1 MVIISPTKTKPRP
14 LPRLPFTAIRW
25 KILLAFLLV
34 VGLSFYSIASQLTG
48 LVSDYLFEQRIRQD
62 SLSVEKLATTLAP
75 FFSRADTDSLQ
86 EALLSAGGEM
96 GGRLLLVDGEG
107 KVQLDTY
114 GSLLGVRL
122 QLPQVL
128 SVLLEGVGSDYGIH
142 RLVGDDVPEEE
153 AAQYVSSCAAP
164 MIGEQ
169 GEMLGAVLFISS
181 VQELMTSL
189 ESVQTR
195 MLTAFAAVA
204 LAAMAAALVFSRVIT
219 GPITRLTRTIQRMG
233 RGDLSVRVP
242 VRGSGEMRELASAYN
257 AMAQKLETLDQSRNQ
272 FVSNA
277 SHELKTPMTSLKI
290 ILQTLIAQPDMPA
303 EVRTD
308 FMQDMDHEIDRLTG
322 IIDDLLTLT
331 KTDSHALELH
341 PAPLDLCHLA
351 RETMRRLQPMAEQRG
366 QTLTVQLP
374 ESLPMV
380 GDSAKLEQVLYN
392 LTENAIKYTTQGGHI
407 AIAALREGRK
417 AVLTVTD
424 DGPGIPTED
433 LPHIFDRF
441 YRVDKA
447 RSRETGGTG
456 LGLSIVRQMVALH
469 QGTVTVE
476 STEGQ
481 GSVFRVE
488 LPLEVKA

>member
-1 MVIISPTKTKPRP
+1 MVIISPTRIKAHP
-14 LPRLPFTAIRW
+14 LRLPLTAIRW

-34 VGLSFYSIASQLTG
+34 VGLSFYMIASLLTG

-75 FFSRADTDSLQ
+75 FFSLADTESLQ
-86 EALLSAGGEM
+86 LELLSAGGEM
-96 GGRLLLVDGEG
+96 GGRLLLVDAEG
-107 KVQLDTY
+107 KVQLDSY
-114 GSLLGVRL
+114 GTLLGVRL
-122 QLPQVL
+122 QLPQVI
-128 SVLLEGVGSDYGIH
+128 SVLMEGAGSDYGIH
-142 RLVGDDVPEEE
+142 RLEEGSAPEGEE
-153 AAQYVSSCAAP
+153 DSYISSCAAP
-164 MIGEQ
+164 MVDGDGRI
-169 GEMLGAVLFISS
+169 LGAVLFISS
-181 VQELMTSL
+181 VHELMTSL
-189 ESVQTR
+189 EGVQTQ

-242 VRGSGEMRELASAYN
+242 VRGSGEMRELANAYN
-257 AMAQKLETLDQSRNQ
+257 TMAQKLETLDQSRNQ

-290 ILQTLIAQPDMPA
+290 ILQTLIAQPEMPA
-303 EVRTD
+303 ELRVD

-331 KTDSHALELH
+331 KTDSHALELRL
-341 PAPLDLCHLA
+341 APLDLCQLA
-351 RETMRRLQPMAEQRG
+351 QATLRRLKPMADQRK
-366 QTLTVQLP
+366 QRLTANLP
-374 ESLPMV
+374 DALPMT
-380 GDSAKLEQVLYN
+380 GDSGKLEQVLYN
-392 LTENAIKYTTQGGHI
+392 LVENAVKYTPEGGNI
-407 AIAALREGRK
+407 QIAAMREGRN

-424 DGPGIPTED
+424 DGPGIPAED

-456 LGLSIVRQMVALH
+456 LGLSIVRQMVTLH

-476 STEGQ
+476 SVEGK

-488 LPLEVKA
+488 LPLEVKP